1 MNDHPETG
9 EQAWSAA
16 DRDQA
21 ADQREDIA
29 GARDTEAAVRDLVA
43 DEREQLADAR
53 EAELDERERR
63 LADPDLAS
71 ITAAGPSRD
80 EQDRAGLSREDARQ
94 VRELDGTDRD
104 VAATARDRASQQRL
118 AATPTAGTPMAGT
131 PATGPDGSPSGPVE
145 RDERTWTAD
154 KRDFVADERDS
165 IADSRDAIADA
176 RDVLADERDQRA
188 DAREAELDER
198 EQRLAARG
206 PVPGPGPESNDSN
219 GSNAAARDHARQLCD
234 EAGQDRDRRR
244 VARDGAAV
252 ARDQSGLQRQAATPA
267 TGLAMA
273 FAEIAQHL
281 YEAGSV
287 DEVLTRIAETCVA
300 AVPSCRMASITVRHE
315 ADGYR
320 TVAST
325 DRAAT
330 EADQAQYDASEGPC
344 LTALGEAIVYTP
356 EFPDPRWPT
365 LGSHPAGA
373 GVHSVVSF
381 GLAASG
387 FPTSGLP
394 AAGLPASGSLAG
406 DPLTGS
412 LNAYAT
418 EAHAFDDAAREIG
431 LILAAHASV
440 ALRTVGERESLEQL
454 GHQLHAALSSRDV
467 IGQAKG
473 ILMERLRITPDDA
486 FDLLR
491 RSSQRLNVK
500 LREIAQKL
508 TETGEL
514 DGPDRP

>member
-16 DRDQA
+16 ERDQD

-29 GARDTEAAVRDLVA
+29 GERDTEAAVRDLVA
-43 DEREQLADAR
+43 DEREHLADAR

-63 LADPDLAS
+63 LGDPDQAS
-71 ITAAGPSRD
+71 SSPAGPSRD
-80 EQDRAGLSREDARQ
+80 DRDGAGLSREHAR
-94 VRELDGTDRD
+94 RERQLDGTGRD
-104 VAATARDRASQQRL
+104 VAATARDRASHRRL
-118 AATPTAGTPMAGT
+118 AATPTAGTPAVG
-131 PATGPDGSPSGPVE
+131 PAELSDGSSGGPVE

-198 EQRLAARG
+198 EQRLAAGG
-206 PVPGPGPESNDSN
+206 PESGPGPESN
-219 GSNAAARDHARQLCD
+219 GSNAVARQQAHRLRD
-234 EAGQDRDRRR
+234 EASQDREQRR

-252 ARDQSGLQRQAATPA
+252 ARDQSGRQRQAATPA

-300 AVPSCRMASITVRHE
+300 AVPSCRMASITIRHQ
-315 ADGYR
+315 ADGFR

-330 EADQAQYDASEGPC
+330 AADQAQYDAGEGPC
-344 LTALGEAIVYTP
+344 LTALGEAVVYTP
-356 EFPDPRWPT
+356 EFPDPRWPA
-365 LGSHPAGA
+365 LGSRPAGA
-373 GVHSVVSF
+373 GVHSVVSY

-387 FPTSGLP
+387 FPASGF
-394 AAGLPASGSLAG
+394 PASGWSAPGSLTG
-406 DPLTGS
+406 EPLPGS

-431 LILAAHASV
+431 LILAAHAAV
-440 ALRTVGERESLEQL
+440 ALRTVGERESLQQL

-500 LREIAQKL
+500 LREVAQKL

-514 DGPDRP
+514 DGPPGP